1 MVFRST
7 RNFKIRCVINHRFLE
22 INSRLRT
29 CIIFNGKDRLVVN
42 CFTKARKIEL
52 MPKITFGFTI
62 ASDRLILNLVYF
74 HWFRK
79 ILSNVLN
86 DFLCR
91 KENSVR
97 DALAN
102 LAQRLYLPATISDS
116 NVSDAFN
123 FGLKTVLNKTII
135 PYL

>member
-1 MVFRST
+1 
-7 RNFKIRCVINHRFLE
+7 
-22 INSRLRT
+22 
-29 CIIFNGKDRLVVN
+29 
-42 CFTKARKIEL
+42 
-52 MPKITFGFTI
+52 MPQITFGFTI

-102 LAQRLYLPATISDS
+102 LAQQTFRTRLISD
-116 NVSDAFN
+116 
-123 FGLKTVLNKTII
+123 
-135 PYL
+135 